1 MSQAKNH
8 ENKGRHNYNLAE
20 NFGGSLRSASYDL
33 FTFRRLFAVW
43 VMSRSSLSQK
53 HPDIFSL
60 YLCLW

>member
-33 FTFRRLFAVW
+33 FTFRRLFAV
-43 VMSRSSLSQK
+43 
-53 HPDIFSL
+53 
-60 YLCLW
+60 